1 MADCCVYDSV
11 FDRNYGAR
19 GMSNPREVRGCT
31 FGSGTK
37 NWNKTDLRYA
47 LYSEPGQAVWPI
59 YNCLFLGG
67 ARCPVKHVYNCI
79 APSHSNGDFIYSS
92 KSGFVHD
99 NIIEAKVETDALY
112 TPAYDSAAA
121 NAANMDYVKD
131 FELDGDVYGNPRRSN
146 GGMDIGAVETDW
158 RPRYAATLGG
168 KISVPEVSW
177 DAVETSTPGVM
188 LHDGNSMSVEW
199 PFGASFRRARG
210 VVKFCVAEGA
220 VLKVVR
226 NGLQA
231 ESYGSGL
238 GEMRIADVSELERL
252 VFLAEG
258 GNVELLGFNRQTPFA
273 FIVR

>member
-1 MADCCVYDSV
+1 
-11 FDRNYGAR
+11 
-19 GMSNPREVRGCT
+19 
-31 FGSGTK
+31 
-37 NWNKTDLRYA
+37 
-47 LYSEPGQAVWPI
+47 
-59 YNCLFLGG
+59 
-67 ARCPVKHVYNCI
+67 
-79 APSHSNGDFIYSS
+79 
-92 KSGFVHD
+92 
-99 NIIEAKVETDALY
+99 
-112 TPAYDSAAA
+112 
-121 NAANMDYVKD
+121 MDYVKD

-168 KISVPEVSW
+168 KISVLEVSW

-238 GEMRIADVSELERL
+238 GEMRIADVFELERL

>member
-1 MADCCVYDSV
+1 M
-11 FDRNYGAR
+11 
-19 GMSNPREVRGCT
+19 
-31 FGSGTK
+31 
-37 NWNKTDLRYA
+37 
-47 LYSEPGQAVWPI
+47 
-59 YNCLFLGG
+59 
-67 ARCPVKHVYNCI
+67 KHVYNCVV
-79 APSHSNGDFIYSS
+79 PSHSNGDFIYSS
-92 KSGFVHD
+92 RTGYVHD
-99 NIIEAKVETDALY
+99 NITVAEVVTDALY
-112 TPAYDSAAA
+112 TPAYDSAA

-168 KISVPEVSW
+168 RISVPEISW
-177 DAVETSTPGVM
+177 EAVETSTPGVM
-188 LHDGNSMSVEW
+188 LHDGNSMTIEW
-199 PFGASFRRARG
+199 PFGASLRRARG

-220 VLKVVR
+220 MLKVVR
-226 NGLQA
+226 NGSEIA
-231 ESYGSGL
+231 SYASGF